1 MNKPSEKNGDMAP
14 AFSSPDNAEPPS
26 EIPESVQLPRGLQFA
41 TILATLMLCCFLAAL
56 DMTIVATAVPAIT
69 EAFGSLSD
77 VGWYGSAFFL
87 TQATFQGES
96 RGQHSLDML
105 GMIVDCSGLAT
116 WGKAYGVFDLRMT
129 FAFSICV
136 FELGCLVSAVA
147 QNSATVIVGRA
158 IAGVGASGIIGGV
171 FTIIAFITSETWR
184 PVCIGIIG
192 VTFSV
197 ASVVGPLI
205 GGALTSRV
213 SWRWI
218 FWINLPI
225 GGASLVALFL
235 VFKTPKA
242 SKEARKV
249 QSWKEVL
256 IDLDFGGNAL
266 ITVSLICFMLSMQ
279 WGGATKLWDSGSVIA
294 LLVLS
299 GLFLIAFWLNEHLM
313 ADRALMPVRLVYR
326 WPIWLNCAYTFLVSG
341 VYFPLVYFLPIY
353 FQAGQ
358 GVSAE
363 QSGIRNIPLI
373 LAVSLFT
380 IVSTSFMGRTK
391 QWILPFVSGA
401 LIMVAGSAT
410 IYTLDLDSKSGEWI
424 GYQALVGIGV
434 GISMEVALVANQQD
448 LPLEDIPAMIGLT
461 MFFELAGG
469 AVFVSAGQA
478 IFANGLL
485 HAVEEKAPV
494 LEGLEV
500 LHYGALNIKEG
511 FGALASAVLDSYMV
525 GLKDAFVMM
534 VVCAAATA
542 LVAFVVIAWVVGRR
556 LFPSETHVS
565 RHTD

>member
-1 MNKPSEKNGDMAP
+1 LTVP
-14 AFSSPDNAEPPS
+14 
-26 EIPESVQLPRGLQFA
+26 V
-41 TILATLMLCCFLAAL
+41 LA
-56 DMTIVATAVPAIT
+56 
-69 EAFGSLSD
+69 S
-77 VGWYGSAFFL
+77 
-87 TQATFQGES
+87 
-96 RGQHSLDML
+96 
-105 GMIVDCSGLAT
+105 

-129 FAFSICV
+129 FAFSILV

-147 QNSATVIVGRA
+147 PNSATVIVGRA

-192 VTFSV
+192 VTFSC

-205 GGALTSRV
+205 GGALTSRAT
-213 SWRWI
+213 WRWI

-225 GGASLVALFL
+225 GGAALIALFL
-235 VFKTPKA
+235 VFKTPRA
-242 SKEARKV
+242 SKETRKV
-249 QSWKEVL
+249 QTWKDIL

-266 ITVSLICFMLSMQ
+266 ITVSMVCFMLSMQ
-279 WGGATKLWDSGSVIA
+279 WGGATKPWDSASVIA
-294 LLVLS
+294 LLILS
-299 GLFLIAFWLNEHLM
+299 GLFLIAFWINEHFM
-313 ADRALMPVRLVYR
+313 AERALMPVRLVYR
-326 WPIWLNCAYTFLVSG
+326 FRIWLNCAYSFLVSG

-358 GVSAE
+358 GASPE

-380 IVSTSFMGRTK
+380 IASTSFMGRTK
-391 QWILPFVSGA
+391 QWIFPFVLGA
-401 LIMVAGSAT
+401 IIMVAGSVT
-410 IYTLDLDSKSGEWI
+410 IYTLELDSGSGEWI

-434 GISMEVALVANQQD
+434 GLSMEVPLVANQQG

-485 HAVEEKAPV
+485 QAVAEKAPT
-494 LEGLEV
+494 LDPLEV
-500 LHYGALNIKEG
+500 FHYGALNIKEG
-511 FGALASAVLDSYMV
+511 FGSLANAVLDSYMS
-525 GLKDAFVMM
+525 GLKDAFIMM

-542 LVAFVVIAWVVGRR
+542 LLSVVVIGRVVGQR
-556 LFPSETHVS
+556 FYPKKP
-565 RHTD
+565 